1 MSELLKVNACVYS
14 RKGYERESNKD
25 DFYLNGKFLSEHH
38 LDNMQASME
47 SRGSEFLFAVADH
60 MEYSDDEKRAKFSIL
75 REMGRFHEKITVH
88 DGDLAFKTKELN
100 SRITETG
107 KYLESFLDMNNVPET
122 EPEREMGFSGLLL
135 SDGYAVGA
143 TYGTG
148 HIYFCRSGIFKH
160 MTVDRAKPK
169 RLAELGIIS
178 DEEAESFQEKYNAA
192 DEDNVSLV
200 SMSEPVELMEG
211 DKFLL
216 ISDGIYNALGEEYI
230 EDIMS
235 MRSDSTY
242 IAYRILSEAIKKDPG
257 DDMTAMVVS
266 IDRVRSASGNV
277 KKAAARPKATAL
289 KSTPPPAFKYQK
301 SSNYKKYEN
310 IIYYVA
316 VFLTTILLLLILYF
330 VIMNIFNN
338 LNDPE
343 DGKITPTPTV
353 SISLTPSPTT
363 EDTEDVTPT
372 PEVTPEPSETTI
384 EVKEHRVKPGDTLSK
399 IARQYYGDDYAYVEK
414 LGKYNNIPEPYD
426 KIVIDQIIKI
436 PPIDVLMKI
445 R

>member
-14 RKGYERESNKD
+14 RKGYEREFNKD

-38 LDNMQASME
+38 LDNMQASAE
-47 SRGSEFLFAVADH
+47 NRGSEFLFAVADH
-60 MEYSDDEKRAKFSIL
+60 MEYSDDEKRANFSIL

-88 DGDLAFKTKELN
+88 EGDLAFKTKELN
-100 SRITETG
+100 SRVTETC
-107 KYLESFLDMNNVPET
+107 KYLESFLES
-122 EPEREMGFSGLLL
+122 EPESIGFSGLLL
-135 SDGYAVGA
+135 ADGYAVGA

-178 DEEAESFQEKYNAA
+178 DEEAENFKEKYNVT
-192 DEDNVSLV
+192 DEDNTSLV
-200 SMSEPVELMEG
+200 SMSEPIELMES

-242 IAYRILSEAIKKDPG
+242 IAYRILSEAIKNDPG

-266 IDRVRSASGNV
+266 VDRVKSTSGGT
-277 KKAAARPKATAL
+277 KKTVARPKATAL
-289 KSTPPPAFKYQK
+289 KSTPPPTFKYHK

-338 LNDPE
+338 LNDP
-343 DGKITPTPTV
+343 DDKITPTPTV
-353 SISLTPSPTT
+353 TITEAPTPTPEITGGVS
-363 EDTEDVTPT
+363 PT
-372 PEVTPEPSETTI
+372 PEVTPEPTATPA

-399 IARQYYGDDYAYVEK
+399 IARQYYGDDYGYVVK
-414 LGKYNNIPEPYD
+414 LGKYNGIPEPYD
-426 KIVIDQIIKI
+426 TIVIDQIIKI
-436 PPIDVLMKI
+436 PPVDVLLKVK
-445 R
+445 

>member
-1 MSELLKVNACVYS
+1 MSEILKVNACVYS

-47 SRGSEFLFAVADH
+47 NRGSEFLFAVADH
-60 MEYSDDEKRAKFSIL
+60 MEYSDDEKRARFSIL
-75 REMGRFHEKITVH
+75 REMGRFHEKISVH
-88 DGDLAFKTKELN
+88 DGDLSYKTKELN
-100 SRITETG
+100 SRVTETA

-122 EPEREMGFSGLLL
+122 EPERKMGFSGLLL
-135 SDGYAVGA
+135 TDGNAVGA

-160 MTVDRAKPK
+160 MTVDRAQPK

-178 DEEAESFQEKYNAA
+178 DEEAESFQEKYNISDDDSA
-192 DEDNVSLV
+192 NQVT
-200 SMSEPVELMEG
+200 MSEPIELMEG

-216 ISDGIYNALGEEYI
+216 ISDGIYNVLDEEYI

-242 IAYRILSEAIKKDPG
+242 IAYRILSEAVKRG
-257 DDMTAMVVS
+257 STDDMTAMVISV
-266 IDRVRSASGNV
+266 DRIRSTSGSA
-277 KKAAARPKATAL
+277 KKPAARPKATAL
-289 KSTPPPAFKYQK
+289 KSTPPPTFKYQK
-301 SSNYKKYEN
+301 SRNYKKYEN

-343 DGKITPTPTV
+343 DEITPTPVV
-353 SISLTPSPTT
+353 SITDTPSPTPEAT
-363 EDTEDVTPT
+363 DEVTPT
-372 PEVTPEPSETTI
+372 PEITPEPTKAAVEI
-384 EVKEHRVKPGDTLSK
+384 REHRVRPGDTLSK

-414 LGKYNNIPEPYD
+414 LGKYNEIPEPYD
-426 KIVIDQIIKI
+426 TIVIDQIIKI
-436 PPIDVLMKI
+436 PPIEVLMKV